1 MSLVGFSPF
10 SLAPRSRSML
20 ASATA
25 TRLNDQPPGRI
36 NAKSLH
42 TCAHARGFG
51 HLDAVIAAAHK
62 RNMQVILS
70 PHNYG
75 RYYLEGN
82 ETLMVR
88 MGCLSRP
95 LPISH

>member
-1 MSLVGFSPF
+1 MSSVGFSLF
-10 SLAPRSRSML
+10 HWRTRSRSML

-42 TCAHARGFG
+42 TFAHARGFG